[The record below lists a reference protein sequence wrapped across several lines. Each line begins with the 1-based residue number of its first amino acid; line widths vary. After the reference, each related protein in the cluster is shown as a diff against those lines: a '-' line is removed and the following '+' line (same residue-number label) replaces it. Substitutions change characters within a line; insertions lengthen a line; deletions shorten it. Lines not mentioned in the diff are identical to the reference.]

1 MAAVQQIT
9 IHPREIPPRRKFD
22 DIPKSPFKRP
32 FDPPRR
38 VGDFPLPD
46 PPPFQV
52 DLSRPPKI
60 KKRDT
65 DADPKTTN
73 RKYALKKAIQTY
85 ESDPEKIRA
94 RWQKSASAR
103 KMGLNAFASKDGS
116 PPSRTAAGAYS
127 LKAFQSAQQSLSPQS
142 TSQFDLLV

>member
-52 DLSRPPKI
+52 DLSKPKKI

-65 DADPKTTN
+65 DADQKTAN
-73 RKYALKKAIQTY
+73 SKYALKKAIQTY
-85 ESDPEKIRA
+85 ESDPEQIRA
-94 RWQKSASAR
+94 RWQKSVSVR
-103 KMGLNAFASKDGS
+103 KTGPNAFASKDGS
-116 PPSRTAAGAYS
+116 STSRTAAGAYS
-127 LKAFQSAQQSLSPQS
+127 LKAFQSAQQSLFPQQ
-142 TSQFDLLV
+142 TSQLDLLA